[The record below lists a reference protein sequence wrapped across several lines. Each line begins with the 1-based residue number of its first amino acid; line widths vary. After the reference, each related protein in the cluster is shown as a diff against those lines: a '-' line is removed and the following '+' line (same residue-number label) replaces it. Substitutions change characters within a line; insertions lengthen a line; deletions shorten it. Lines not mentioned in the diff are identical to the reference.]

1 MKGKVIKTAAEAATG
16 TPEVKTAPVAEKAA
30 TVKTVE
36 AKETPEAEVK
46 EEVKETAEATNTA
59 AAKATGKKTTS
70 KAAGT
75 KKTTA
80 KAETAAAKAAGKKA
94 EIKAGLTIQYGGKS
108 YSQEELMK
116 IAKDVWEFDLKKKV
130 GDLKSVELYVKP
142 EENIC
147 YYVMNDETGSFAL

>member
-59 AAKATGKKTTS
+59 AAKA
-70 KAAGT
+70 
-75 KKTTA
+75 
-80 KAETAAAKAAGKKA
+80 AGKKA

-116 IAKDVWEFDLKKKV
+116 IAKDVWKFDLKKKV